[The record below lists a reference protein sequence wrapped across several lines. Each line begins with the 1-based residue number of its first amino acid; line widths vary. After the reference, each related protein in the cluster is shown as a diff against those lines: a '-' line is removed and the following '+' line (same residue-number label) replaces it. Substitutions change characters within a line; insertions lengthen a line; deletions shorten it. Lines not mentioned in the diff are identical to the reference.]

1 MEVEGYLCR
10 EKRVVWRD
18 IAGEVVIL
26 EEDGATVHMLNKT
39 ASLIWSLA
47 DGTRRPDD
55 ISRELCQRFEV
66 TPSQAQSETEQF
78 CRQLTEAG
86 LAILSP
92 VRPGV

>member
-1 MEVEGYLCR
+1 MEVKGYLSR

-18 IAGEVVIL
+18 IAGEVVIV
-26 EEDGATVHMLNKT
+26 EEDGTTVHMLNKT
-39 ASLIWSLA
+39 ASLIWNLA

-66 TPSQAQSETEQF
+66 TPGQAERETERF

-92 VRPGV
+92 TPPAA

>member
-1 MEVEGYLCR
+1 MEPTGYLSR
-10 EKRVVWRD
+10 EKRLVWRD

-39 ASLIWSLA
+39 ASLIWNLA

-55 ISRELCQRFEV
+55 ISRELLQRFDV
-66 TPSQAQSETEQF
+66 TPGQADAETERF

-92 VRPGV
+92 TPRVA